1 MAKKAIINRNLKR
14 RATFEKYQG
23 IRTSL
28 MEIIND
34 SEKSYEEKDAAR
46 KKLQNLPRNSSITRL
61 RNRCELTG
69 RSRGYYRK
77 FGLGRSKLREL
88 AMNGLIPGITKASW

>member
-14 RATFEKYQG
+14 QG
-23 IRTSL
+23 IVKKYLNARKSL
-28 MEIIND
+28 MLIIND
-34 SEKSYEEKDAAR
+34 NEASYQEKDEAR
-46 KKLQNLPRNSSITRL
+46 KKLQKLPRDSSLIRL

-69 RSRGYYRK
+69 RARGYYRK

-88 AMNGLIPGITKASW
+88 AMSGQIPGIMKASW

>member
-14 RATFEKYQG
+14 QKTVKKYLNTRKALLALLSDEKV
-23 IRTSL
+23 
-28 MEIIND
+28 
-34 SEKSYEEKDAAR
+34 SYEEKSEAR
-46 KKLQNLPRNSSITRL
+46 SKLQKLPRNSSSIRL

-69 RSRGYYRK
+69 RARGYYRK

-88 AMNGLIPGITKASW
+88 AMSGQIPGIIKASW

>member
-14 RATFEKYQG
+14 QEIVKKYLSV
-23 IRTSL
+23 RKSL
-28 MEIIND
+28 TLIIND
-34 SEKSYEEKDAAR
+34 NEASYQEKDEAR
-46 KKLQNLPRNSSITRL
+46 KKLQMLPRDSSLTRL

-69 RSRGYYRK
+69 RARGYYRK

-88 AMNGLIPGITKASW
+88 AMSGQIPGITKASW